1 MERIE
6 VMELVEYELE
16 LRGVELSQLANQVS
30 HGSSCRWVSTSSRR
44 SRRWSPCFL
53 THL

>member
-30 HGSSCRWVSTSSRR
+30 HGSSCRWVVAPVLIEAGDGLRVS
-44 SRRWSPCFL
+44 
-53 THL
+53 